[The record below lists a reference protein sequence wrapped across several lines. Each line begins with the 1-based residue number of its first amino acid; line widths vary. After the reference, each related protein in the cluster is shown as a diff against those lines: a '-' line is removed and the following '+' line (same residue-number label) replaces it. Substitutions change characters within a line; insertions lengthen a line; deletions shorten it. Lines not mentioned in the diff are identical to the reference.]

1 MRASSIIISG
11 LLGLGVTATSFT
23 STGTLDGGFSIPDDI
38 PDGVYSISYDDSGL
52 AVHTA
57 IEDLEV
63 RDIGAVPSIETRDR
77 AGGATLGKRDWYHD
91 CGGIQNM
98 DHGATDRAVDSLKWE
113 CGGGKEIGVGERL
126 YGISSGGGQRV
137 VAFFCLFSHRGNRRS
152 CYSDEAAQRFASIT
166 NVCGW
171 YVSGWTD
178 WWSGSTKEYTY
189 GYHVLGDNNNFCGR
203 A

>member
-38 PDGVYSISYDDSGL
+38 PDGVYSVSYDDSGL

-57 IEDLEV
+57 IENLEV

-91 CGGIQNM
+91 VSDISRALQN
-98 DHGATDRAVDSLKWE
+98 KN
-113 CGGGKEIGVGERL
+113 KPP
-126 YGISSGGGQRV
+126 SSRN
-137 VAFFCLFSHRGNRRS
+137 SS
-152 CYSDEAAQRFASIT
+152 
-166 NVCGW
+166 
-171 YVSGWTD
+171 
-178 WWSGSTKEYTY
+178 
-189 GYHVLGDNNNFCGR
+189 
-203 A
+203 